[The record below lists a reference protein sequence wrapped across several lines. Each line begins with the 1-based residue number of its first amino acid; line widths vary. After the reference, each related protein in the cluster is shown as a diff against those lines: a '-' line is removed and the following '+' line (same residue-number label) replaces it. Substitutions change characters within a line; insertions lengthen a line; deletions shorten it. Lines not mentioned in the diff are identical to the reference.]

1 MPRVKALVIRVED
14 RPGML
19 GEIASA
25 LGAMNVNLRAVH
37 GGNEDGQGV
46 VRLVVDKLAIAKKVL
61 TARGWRPDEEEIL
74 EVELADKPG
83 ALGEVAKLLGD
94 ARVNI
99 KFVFVSTAGGRKAT
113 AFLAVSDMKAALRA
127 LR

>member
-1 MPRVKALVIRVED
+1 
-14 RPGML
+14 ML

-25 LGAMNVNLRAVH
+25 LGAMNVNLRAV
-37 GGNEDGQGV
+37 
-46 VRLVVDKLAIAKKVL
+46 
-61 TARGWRPDEEEIL
+61 
-74 EVELADKPG
+74 
-83 ALGEVAKLLGD
+83 AKLLGD

-99 KFVFVSTAGGRKAT
+99 KSVFVSTAGGRKAT

>member
-1 MPRVKALVIRVED
+1 V
-14 RPGML
+14 
-19 GEIASA
+19 
-25 LGAMNVNLRAVH
+25 
-37 GGNEDGQGV
+37 
-46 VRLVVDKLAIAKKVL
+46 VVDKLGLAKKVL
-61 TARGWRPDEEEIL
+61 AAHGWPPEEEEIL

-99 KFVFVSTAGGRKAT
+99 NSVFVSTAGGRRAT
-113 AFLAVSDMKAALRA
+113 AFLAVSDMKAALKA